1 MTQSPATNPMP
12 ENKQP
17 DIKAAPLTEA
27 EKKAEAD
34 KANKPGVNFNTKS

>member
-1 MTQSPATNPMP
+1 MTQSPQSNPMP

-27 EKKAEAD
+27 EKAAKLEAD
-34 KANKPGVNFNTKS
+34 RKAGNFNTKS